1 MSITNRLND
10 CLLNKESSEYVLPF
24 FWQHGESHERLAEE
38 IDAMERANVRE
49 FCVESRTHEDFG
61 HEQWWI
67 DFRFMLEEAKR
78 RNMRVWLLDDKRFP
92 TGYANGY
99 IEDHPEL
106 RKNLIRMD
114 WRDYAGPRK
123 NVHTMALNIDEDE
136 SFVSIV
142 AYKREQNGYNFVGE
156 PIDLLPTLKNGLLS
170 WDVPE
175 GAWRVYFIIKTHKT
189 VESEWIDPLN
199 PESCQAMLKA
209 VYEPHY
215 ERFSEY
221 FVNTFVGF
229 FSDEPRFGN
238 DHHNYDTKLG
248 KMYTP
253 IPWRDDLP
261 ELIAEA
267 SGLELSKVRLMLP
280 ALFHPYENDDIH
292 PLRCYYMDVCTKLY
306 RDNFEKMLG
315 EWCRERNMMYIGHII
330 EDMNTH
336 QRMGYGA
343 GHFFRALEYQSMGGM
358 DIVLHQITPGML
370 DTDHCGPVG
379 GNVLDPEFF
388 HYLIAKLP
396 TSQSHTNPRMEGR
409 AMCEIF
415 GAFGWAEGIPM
426 MKQLTDHMLVNGINY
441 YVPHAFSPKYPD
453 LDCPPHFYAG
463 GTNPQFDA
471 FAELMKY
478 MRRSAHLISG
488 GTHRAPVAVMYN
500 PEAEWAE
507 GKCMFLQKVGR
518 QLTCSQIDFDV
529 LSEDTMAQIDV
540 VDGTLRA
547 GNEQY
552 RAMIVPESEYLTRA
566 MIDDLTRY
574 AKAGLPI
581 IVAGKFAPKACEDG
595 TVLTDCTI
603 VSLDKL
609 SAYLRD
615 LGIYDITI
623 TPAHKLVRYYRM
635 DHGDGECYIF
645 CSEDVYNESRFTVTL
660 PEDREY
666 RIYDPWKNTLYTPR
680 RSGNKVDIYL
690 PKSGML
696 FLITNSDSAPEYD
709 YRDTP
714 ARAANLDV
722 NVSISHG
729 VTNEFAPFDAKI
741 GDDITAFDGLDR
753 FAGVIRYEGTIE
765 LTSSDKK
772 LCLGEVGE
780 IAQVWLNGESLGRAV
795 CEPYDIELKNVK
807 DGINDIRID
816 IINNLGYRERD
827 KFSGYLTLPASGLI
841 GEVTVR

>member
-1 MSITNRLND
+1 
-10 CLLNKESSEYVLPF
+10 
-24 FWQHGESHERLAEE
+24 
-38 IDAMERANVRE
+38 
-49 FCVESRTHEDFG
+49 
-61 HEQWWI
+61 
-67 DFRFMLEEAKR
+67 
-78 RNMRVWLLDDKRFP
+78 
-92 TGYANGY
+92 
-99 IEDHPEL
+99 
-106 RKNLIRMD
+106 
-114 WRDYAGPRK
+114 
-123 NVHTMALNIDEDE
+123 
-136 SFVSIV
+136 
-142 AYKREQNGYNFVGE
+142 
-156 PIDLLPTLKNGLLS
+156 
-170 WDVPE
+170 
-175 GAWRVYFIIKTHKT
+175 
-189 VESEWIDPLN
+189 
-199 PESCQAMLKA
+199 
-209 VYEPHY
+209 
-215 ERFSEY
+215 
-221 FVNTFVGF
+221 
-229 FSDEPRFGN
+229 
-238 DHHNYDTKLG
+238 
-248 KMYTP
+248 
-253 IPWRDDLP
+253 
-261 ELIAEA
+261 
-267 SGLELSKVRLMLP
+267 
-280 ALFHPYENDDIH
+280 
-292 PLRCYYMDVCTKLY
+292 
-306 RDNFEKMLG
+306 
-315 EWCRERNMMYIGHII
+315 
-330 EDMNTH
+330 
-336 QRMGYGA
+336 
-343 GHFFRALEYQSMGGM
+343 
-358 DIVLHQITPGML
+358 
-370 DTDHCGPVG
+370 
-379 GNVLDPEFF
+379 
-388 HYLIAKLP
+388 
-396 TSQSHTNPRMEGR
+396 
-409 AMCEIF
+409 
-415 GAFGWAEGIPM
+415 
-426 MKQLTDHMLVNGINY
+426 
-441 YVPHAFSPKYPD
+441 
-453 LDCPPHFYAG
+453 
-463 GTNPQFDA
+463 
-471 FAELMKY
+471 
-478 MRRSAHLISG
+478 
-488 GTHRAPVAVMYN
+488 MYN